1 MMINGSEMIE
11 YKKGNIFDGT
21 EDIIVHGCNCKCVM
35 GAGIA
40 RQVQRLYPMAHL
52 ADVKTLWGDKSKLGN
67 YSSARGDDGKLIINA
82 YTQFNYT
89 RHDVDV
95 DYDAIRE
102 VMRKINNDFPEPYSI
117 AMPKI
122 GCGLAG
128 GDWNII
134 SKILEETFGKRQI
147 VVYYL

>member
-1 MMINGSEMIE
+1 MIE

-21 EDIIVHGCNCKCVM
+21 EDIIVHGCNCKCAM

-40 RQVQRLYPMAHL
+40 KQIREKYPEVYQ
-52 ADVKTLWGDKSKLGN
+52 ADQDTLWGDKNKLGK
-67 YSSARGDDGKLIINA
+67 YSYVRSAEDGKLVINA
-82 YTQFNYT
+82 YIQYDYT
-89 RHDVDV
+89 RDKVDV
-95 DYDAIRE
+95 DYNAVRE
-102 VMRKINNDFPEPYSI
+102 VMIKINRDFPEPDTI

-134 SKILEETFGKRQI
+134 SKILEETFRNRRI